1 MKVANIDIKST
12 LVGVVGTLAGVAAG
26 SILKKSLTTSPT
38 VEGLAGNGKNYI
50 VPTIILLGGAVVSG
64 MSQDKLINSAAL
76 GFSAVGGASIANEL
90 AGKQIVSLG
99 RVGSVGTMKRIPR
112 TRPVRIPQQGVS
124 GQGATLYPGMSG
136 QDVLLPGMSG
146 QDIENLSLI
155 Q

>member
-99 RVGSVGTMKRIPR
+99 RVGAVGKVSSARKYPAIPR
-112 TRPVRIPQQGVS
+112 QSMRGVEPI
-124 GQGATLYPGMSG
+124 YPGMSG
-136 QDVLLPGMSG
+136 ENTPMFPGMSG
-146 QDIENLSLI
+146 SSVNNLSLI
-155 Q
+155 Y

>member
-1 MKVANIDIKST
+1 MKVANIDIKDT

-26 SILKKSLTTSPT
+26 SILKKSLSTSQT

-64 MSQDKLINSAAL
+64 MSKDKLINSAAL

-99 RVGSVGTMKRIPR
+99 RVGTVGKVSSARKYPAIPR
-112 TRPVRIPQQGVS
+112 QSMRGIEPI
-124 GQGATLYPGMSG
+124 YPGMSG
-136 QDVLLPGMSG
+136 ENTPMFPGMSG
-146 QDIENLSLI
+146 ESVNNLSLI
-155 Q
+155 Y

>member
-26 SILKKSLTTSPT
+26 SILKKSLTTSQT

-99 RVGSVGTMKRIPR
+99 RVGTVGKVSSARKYPAIPR
-112 TRPVRIPQQGVS
+112 QSMRGVDPI
-124 GQGATLYPGMSG
+124 YPGMSG
-136 QDVLLPGMSG
+136 ENTPMFPGMSG
-146 QDIENLSLI
+146 ESMNNLSLL

>member
-26 SILKKSLTTSPT
+26 SILKRTLTTSPT

-76 GFSAVGGASIANEL
+76 GFSAVGPGHLVEYEKI
-90 AGKQIVSLG
+90 
-99 RVGSVGTMKRIPR
+99 RCFTFHP
-112 TRPVRIPQQGVS
+112 PVP
-124 GQGATLYPGMSG
+124 
-136 QDVLLPGMSG
+136 
-146 QDIENLSLI
+146 LSFL
-155 Q
+155 